1 MLRHN
6 DFNRCELADPGVG
19 DARRDW
25 AVDDPDRQMPQ
36 EIDDARMCHLV
47 TRGEELVQDPLDLG
61 THPLQGADRGEQRG

>member
-19 DARRDW
+19 DARGDG
-25 AVDDPDRQMPQ
+25 AVDNAGRQMPQ
-36 EIDDARMCHLV
+36 EIDDARVRPLM
-47 TRGEELVQDPLDLG
+47 TRGDEIVQDPLDLG